1 MTAAPAALMDA
12 VSAPN
17 PPRTTTAGKGPVPDG
32 SSTRAEKLELL
43 PWWLTFT
50 VMLLLETVPVT
61 VCGLAG
67 FSP

>member
-1 MTAAPAALMDA
+1 MPLG
-12 VSAPN
+12 N
-17 PPRTTTAGKGPVPDG
+17 
-32 SSTRAEKLELL
+32 STRAEKLELR